1 MESFS
6 LATVITVPPFF
17 SHSACHTQNKAHT
30 HTNSRQRVYAIA
42 FDFMCSPL
50 PKHSLSLSLHHTPG
64 SVFRIVYGDAGLCS
78 TCINCVPAWS
88 PVCLCLCVT
97 GKERIKRFITLLSFP
112 FRQPLNPW
120 AAFTPRGWVDGSAS
134 GKGTT

>member
-50 PKHSLSLSLHHTPG
+50 PKHSLSLSHTPG

-88 PVCLCLCVT
+88 PVCQCLCVT

-120 AAFTPRGWVDGSAS
+120 AAFTPRGWVDGRAS